1 MTAPEVRQWIS
12 RQQLSDRLGIPVG
25 TLENWVTKGVGPRYA
40 RFGKHVRY
48 DLADVVAWE
57 DAQLNEVAS

>member
-1 MTAPEVRQWIS
+1 
-12 RQQLSDRLGIPVG
+12 LGIPVG